1 MLRKLHNIV
10 MATAELAIDA
20 VVESDRHSAQEIIA
34 MKSDIARL
42 TDSAAMHE
50 TRRLVAEEPNR
61 LAAYTVEMDVIEK
74 LKRIYYHAKRMAK
87 DVLPEE
93 EKPVEEQAA

>member
-1 MLRKLHNIV
+1 
-10 MATAELAIDA
+10 
-20 VVESDRHSAQEIIA
+20 
-34 MKSDIARL
+34 
-42 TDSAAMHE
+42 MHE

-87 DVLPEE
+87 DVQPDE
-93 EKPVEEQAA
+93 EKEAEEQVA

>member
-1 MLRKLHNIV
+1 
-10 MATAELAIDA
+10 MATVALAIDA
-20 VVESDRHSAQEIIA
+20 VTENDRHAAQEIVA

-50 TRRLVAEEPNR
+50 TRRLVAAEPNR

-87 DVLPEE
+87 DVPPEKE
-93 EKPVEEQAA
+93 NEAEEQAA